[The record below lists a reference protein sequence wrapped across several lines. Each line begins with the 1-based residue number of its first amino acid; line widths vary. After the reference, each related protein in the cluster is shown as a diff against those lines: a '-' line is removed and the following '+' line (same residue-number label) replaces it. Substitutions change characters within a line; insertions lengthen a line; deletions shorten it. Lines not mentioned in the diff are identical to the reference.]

1 MNDPKSMNKIESL
14 LAKRAALDA
23 RIDRLKQRNTAEN
36 RKTRSRALLLL
47 GVALEKQLQAQP
59 GSAHMVRQI
68 ILAHLKD
75 RERASVTSYLFPDAS
90 ASQDS
95 QVESMS

>member
-1 MNDPKSMNKIESL
+1 MKTKTQESKIESL

-23 RIDRLKQRNTAEN
+23 RIERIKQRSTAQD

-47 GVALEKQLQAQP
+47 GVAMEKQMQAQP

-68 ILAHLKD
+68 IQTHLKE
-75 RERASVTSYLFPDAS
+75 REQVAVAGYLFPSVPNPSGQEEAGR
-90 ASQDS
+90 
-95 QVESMS
+95 